1 MANEFVTRTGLI
13 VSGSTYLPAATQA
26 NKGYLLSFDTS
37 TKEVYYMP
45 TSSVTVTVPG
55 SDTQVIYNNGGSF
68 GASSNF
74 VFSGSNV
81 GIGTTSPSYNL
92 HVIGEIYASTNL
104 FGCCIFTHQAGDLIL
119 TR

>member
-13 VSGSTYLPAATQA
+13 VSGSTYLPAATSA
-26 NKGYLLSFDTS
+26 SKGYILSFDTS
-37 TKEVYYMP
+37 TKEVYYMS

-81 GIGTTSPSYNL
+81 GIGTASPGFKLEVSGSAKVTYLQIQNN
-92 HVIGEIYASTNL
+92 GYAGGLPTTPLS
-104 FGCCIFTHQAGDLIL
+104 
-119 TR
+119 